1 MQVTLYPGFGKRN
14 NSTKTPTGGTVYTGT
29 LKDNCTILK
38 PIIIFQA
45 AGADDYFPSSYPSS
59 YNYAYIDAFERFYFV
74 TEWEWVERNWI
85 ATLEVDPMA
94 TYKGDIGTG
103 THYVERCSGAFNGR
117 IADTVYP
124 VLTNPT
130 VNITDIASPWIDET
144 YYIVG
149 ISGGGGSTGI
159 TYYIFHPLNI
169 QHLFRTY
176 IIVIRGGMLQ
186 LRILLTTP
194 QYSILWTL

>member
-1 MQVTLYPGFGKRN
+1 MKVTLYSGFGKRN

-45 AGADDYFPSSYPSS
+45 AGADDYFPESYPAS

-74 TEWEWVERNWI
+74 TEWEWAERNWI
-85 ATLEVDPMA
+85 ATLEVDPLA

-103 THYVERCSGAFNGR
+103 THYVERCSGSFNGR
-117 IADTVYP
+117 ITDTVYP
-124 VLTNPT
+124 VMTDPSVT
-130 VNITDIASPWIDET
+130 ITDIDSPWINET

-149 ISGGGGSTGI
+149 ISGGGGTTGI
-159 TYYIFHPLNI
+159 TYYIFHPLSI
-169 QHLFRTY
+169 QHSFKIF
-176 IIVIRGGMLQ
+176 IIVIHGGTLQ
-186 LRILLTTP
+186 RQMLLTTP
-194 QYSILWTL
+194 QYSIRWTL

>member
-1 MQVTLYPGFGKRN
+1 MYNT
-14 NSTKTPTGGTVYTGT
+14 
-29 LKDNCTILK
+29 K

-45 AGADDYFPSSYPSS
+45 AGAGDYFPESYPAS

-74 TEWEWVERNWI
+74 TEWEWAERNWI
-85 ATLEVDPMA
+85 ATLEVDPLA

-103 THYVERCSGAFNGR
+103 THYVERCSGTFNGR

-124 VLTNPT
+124 VMTDPSVT
-130 VNITDIASPWIDET
+130 ITDIESPWINET

-159 TYYIFHPLNI
+159 TYYIFHPLSI
-169 QHLFRTY
+169 QHSFKIF
-176 IIVIRGGMLQ
+176 IIVIHGGTLQ
-186 LRILLTTP
+186 RQMLLTTP
-194 QYSILWTL
+194 QYSIRWTL